1 MSTLNYEFALP
12 FTKIEQELSQNQ
24 QESGAAYQSD
34 LHPQNA
40 KFLMCFINVP
50 FIPRLRIGR
59 NCSTI
64 KQCYDDV
71 LFPPNFYSWLVRSYF
86 VRFPQINHAKL
97 LINALWRI
105 TISASNLQ
113 FIRILCKFVL
123 LRFLHIC
130 FVLSEFQ

>member
-50 FIPRLRIGR
+50 FIPRLRIGYHYR
-59 NCSTI
+59 WKLETVQQISS
-64 KQCYDDV
+64 V
-71 LFPPNFYSWLVRSYF
+71 MMMFS
-86 VRFPQINHAKL
+86 FPQIS
-97 LINALWRI
+97 
-105 TISASNLQ
+105 T
-113 FIRILCKFVL
+113 VD
-123 LRFLHIC
+123 
-130 FVLSEFQ
+130 